1 LKHAKRA
8 ADPHAAAQESK
19 MRILM
24 TGASGLVGTALAAE
38 LQAAGHTVNRFVR
51 PSANATL
58 STGDVT
64 WNPETGDMNLSAA
77 EGADAVVN
85 LAGASIGG
93 GRWTAERK
101 ALLRSSRVDLTEHLV
116 AALAR
121 LQSPPKIFVSA
132 SAIGYYGDRGE
143 ESLTEASTSGQDF
156 LAQICRDWEAAAI
169 KAEQSGMR
177 AVITRFGIVLSK
189 KGGALPPMLTPFK
202 LGAGGRIGSGK
213 QWMSWV
219 ALDDAVTAI
228 RQAITDPTMRGPINI
243 VSPNPARNSEFTQVL
258 ARVLH
263 RPAIFPAPAFALRL
277 ILGEMADA
285 LLLSSQRVL
294 PEKLTQQQFK
304 FQYANLESALR
315 RALQ

>member
-1 LKHAKRA
+1 
-8 ADPHAAAQESK
+8 

-38 LQAAGHTVNRFVR
+38 LQAAGDTVNRFVR
-51 PSANATL
+51 AAAGAKAGA
-58 STGDVT
+58 GDVP
-64 WNPETGDMNLSAA
+64 WIPESGEMNLAVA
-77 EGADAVVN
+77 EGADAIVN

-93 GRWTAERK
+93 GRWTAKRK
-101 ALLRSSRVDLTEHLV
+101 TLLRSSRVDLTEHLV
-116 AALAR
+116 AALVR
-121 LQSPPKIFVSA
+121 LKSPPKIFVSA

-143 ESLTEASTSGQDF
+143 ESLTEASSSGEGF
-156 LAQICRDWEAAAI
+156 LSQISRDWEAAAM
-169 KAEQSGMR
+169 KAEQYGMR
-177 AVITRFGIVLSK
+177 TIIARFGIILSR
-189 KGGALPPMLTPFK
+189 KGGALPAMLTPFK

-219 ALDDAVTAI
+219 ALDDAVSAI
-228 RQAITDPTMRGPINI
+228 RLAIANPAIRGPMN
-243 VSPNPARNSEFTQVL
+243 VVAPNPARNAGFTQAL

-294 PEKLTQQQFK
+294 PEKLTQQRFQ
-304 FQYANLESALR
+304 FQYADLEPALR

>member
-1 LKHAKRA
+1 
-8 ADPHAAAQESK
+8 

-38 LQAAGHTVNRFVR
+38 LQAAGDTVNRFVR
-51 PSANATL
+51 ANANAAA
-58 STGDVT
+58 GDVA
-64 WNPETGDMNLSAA
+64 WNPETGETNLAAA
-77 EGADAVVN
+77 EGAEAVVN

-93 GRWTAERK
+93 GRWTPDRK
-101 ALLRSSRVDLTEHLV
+101 ALLRSSRVNLTEHLV
-116 AALAR
+116 AALTR
-121 LQSPPKIFVSA
+121 LKSPPKVFVSA
-132 SAIGYYGDRGE
+132 SAIGFYGNRGE
-143 ESLTEASTSGQDF
+143 ESLTEASASGHDF
-156 LAQICRDWEAAAI
+156 LAQICRDWEAEAM

-177 AVITRFGIVLSK
+177 TVIPRFGIILSK

-202 LGAGGRIGSGK
+202 LGAGGRMGSGK

-219 ALDDAVTAI
+219 ALDDVVTAI
-228 RQAITDPTMRGPINI
+228 RLAITDPTIRGPINI
-243 VSPNPARNSEFTQVL
+243 VAPNPARNAEFTQAL

-263 RPAIFPAPAFALRL
+263 RPAILPVPAFTLRL

-285 LLLSSQRVL
+285 LLLSSQRVA

-304 FQYANLESALR
+304 FQYADLESALR

>member
-1 LKHAKRA
+1 
-8 ADPHAAAQESK
+8 
-19 MRILM
+19 MRVLM

-38 LQAAGHTVNRFVR
+38 LRAAGSTVNRFAR
-51 PSANATL
+51 ESAAAGA
-58 STGDVT
+58 GDVA
-64 WNPETGDMNLSAA
+64 WNPETGEMNLSAA
-77 EGADAVVN
+77 EAADAVVN

-93 GRWTAERK
+93 GRWSAKRK
-101 ALLRSSRVDLTEHLV
+101 ALLRSSRVDLTKHLV
-116 AALAR
+116 AALTQ
-121 LQSPPKIFVSA
+121 LKSPPKVLVSA

-143 ESLTEASTSGQDF
+143 ESLTEASASGQDF
-156 LAQICRDWEAAAI
+156 LSQICRDWEAAAM

-177 AVITRFGIVLSK
+177 TAIPRFGIILSK

-202 LGAGGRIGSGK
+202 LGAGGRLGSGK

-219 ALDDAVTAI
+219 ALDDVVTAI
-228 RQAITDPTMRGPINI
+228 GLAITDPTMRGPINI
-243 VSPNPARNSEFTQVL
+243 VAPNPARNAEFTQVL

-285 LLLSSQRVL
+285 LLLSSQRVA

-304 FQYANLESALR
+304 FQYADLESALR